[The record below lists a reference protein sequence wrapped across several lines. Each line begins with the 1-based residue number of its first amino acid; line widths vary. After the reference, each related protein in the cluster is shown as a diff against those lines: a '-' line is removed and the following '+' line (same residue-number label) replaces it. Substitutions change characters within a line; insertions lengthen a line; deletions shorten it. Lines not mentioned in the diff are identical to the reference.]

1 MVASM
6 GIKVG
11 FLINPIAGMGGAVGL
26 KGTDGPLYLEALRR
40 GARPEAHLRALR
52 FLKRCLEIGL
62 FNSKDVTFIVANG
75 VMGCKYFIELGISED
90 SFKCLGIPK
99 RDSTTSD
106 DTKACVRE
114 FIKYGV
120 DVIVFVGGDGTAR
133 DIIEVTKG
141 EVPLIGVP
149 AGVKMY
155 SACFAVSPESAADL
169 LNLFIKNQA
178 SINYVDIVDVD
189 EYSIFASDRLRLRTY
204 GKSLAISHK
213 YLVTSSKELIRGD
226 EVDKEGIA
234 EYFIEEYFRHDVPY
248 ILGPGSTVKYIAD
261 KLGVPKTLLG
271 FDAVLGKRLIGKDLS
286 EKDILYIIS
295 NYGIPYVVLSVIG
308 GQGFIIGRGN
318 KQLTAR
324 VLRIIGKNRI
334 IVVATKAKL
343 LHHKY
348 LLIETGDIELDE
360 KLSGYWRVITGYR
373 EETIVRVLPASKLHI
388 YSCSIL

>member
-1 MVASM
+1 MRVR
-6 GIKVG
+6 VG

-40 GARPEAHLRALR
+40 GAKPEAHLRALR

-75 VMGCKYFIELGISED
+75 VMGCKYFIELDINEN

-114 FIKYGV
+114 FIRYGV

-169 LNLFIKNQA
+169 LNLLINNQA
-178 SINYVDIVDVD
+178 LINYVDIVDVD
-189 EYSIFASDRLRLRTY
+189 EYSIFASDKLRLRTF
-204 GKSLAISHK
+204 GKTLAVNHK
-213 YLVTSSKELIRGD
+213 YLVTSSKELVKGD
-226 EVDKEGIA
+226 EADKEGITK
-234 EYFIEEYFRHDVPY
+234 YFIEEYFKPDIPY

-271 FDAVLGKRLIGKDLS
+271 FDAVLGRKLIGKDLS
-286 EKDILYIIS
+286 EKDIIYIIS
-295 NYGIPYVVLSVIG
+295 KYGIPYVVLSVIG
-308 GQGFIIGRGN
+308 GQGFLIGRGN

-343 LHHKY
+343 LHHRY
-348 LLIETGDIELDE
+348 LLIDTGDTELDE
-360 KLSGYWRVITGYR
+360 RLSGYWRIITGYR
-373 EETIVRVLPASKLHI
+373 EETIVKVLPASKLHI
-388 YSCSIL
+388 YLHPTP